1 MNKHFGI
8 IVKTQVSGTH
18 SWNNVVNNLDLSNVY
33 FLQYEHFHIFH
44 IKCYMKVTHEDR
56 DVEIINLK
64 TKIDKYLSD
73 TYYVNKCGYCVF
85 NQKSCEMLAEE
96 LVDKFNLSKCE
107 VLEDGNFGGF
117 CEMC

>member
-1 MNKHFGI
+1 
-8 IVKTQVSGTH
+8 
-18 SWNNVVNNLDLSNVY
+18 
-33 FLQYEHFHIFH
+33 
-44 IKCYMKVTHEDR
+44 
-56 DVEIINLK
+56 
-64 TKIDKYLSD
+64 
-73 TYYVNKCGYCVF
+73 VF